1 MSKIAVIYWSG
12 TGNTQQMAEAIANQ
26 AHADLFTASE
36 FTADKAAN
44 YDAFAFGCS
53 AMGAEQL
60 EEDEFEPM
68 WNAVAPVL
76 GSKKVVLFGSYGWGG
91 GGGVGGR
98 HTSMLV
104 QPVGL
109 SMIRMPSGIG
119 CASFAPSIRR
129 VCAVQAFRRK
139 AEPCR
144 RRNSFPPRI

>member
-36 FTADKAAN
+36 FGADKAAN

-91 GGGVGGR
+91 GEWMDTWKEDAEAAGLAVVDALIANEAPDDEAVEACQALGR
-98 HTSMLV
+98 AL
-104 QPVGL
+104 
-109 SMIRMPSGIG
+109 
-119 CASFAPSIRR
+119 
-129 VCAVQAFRRK
+129 
-139 AEPCR
+139 AEA
-144 RRNSFPPRI
+144 

>member
-36 FTADKAAN
+36 FTANKAAN

-76 GSKKVVLFGSYGWGG
+76 GSKKDGAVRQLRL
-91 GGGVGGR
+91 GR
-98 HTSMLV
+98 
-104 QPVGL
+104 
-109 SMIRMPSGIG
+109 
-119 CASFAPSIRR
+119 RR
-129 VCAVQAFRRK
+129 VDGHLEA
-139 AEPCR
+139 
-144 RRNSFPPRI
+144 